1 MNDEKHVFQ
10 TSGAAASKRAA
21 WLRRSR
27 PGVLAVLA
35 LAGILGGAIHAQ
47 AAALDLNRAS
57 MAELEALPGI
67 GAAKAAA
74 IIEERQV
81 RPFSSVDDLERVRG
95 IGPALVA
102 QLRDQVTV
110 VAPAPEKAR

>member
-1 MNDEKHVFQ
+1 MNDNPVLMRGQGKRRCRL
-10 TSGAAASKRAA
+10 GAKRM
-21 WLRRSR
+21 LT
-27 PGVLAVLA
+27 GLA
-35 LAGILGGAIHAQ
+35 LAGLLGGTIHAE
-47 AAALDLNRAS
+47 AAALDINRAS
-57 MAELEALPGI
+57 TAELEALPGI

-102 QLRDQVTV
+102 QLREHVTV
-110 VAPAPEKAR
+110 ASPQADKAQ